1 MQKARPH
8 ILFLLL
14 ILMVTGLFFSRAML
28 AVSIGVF
35 TGISLIHAGYRE
47 HLYAFLKQPLCW
59 GSSLIFFIPFISG
72 LWSADKEQW
81 LQMMQIKL
89 PLILLPIAFAWP
101 LGFSEKQWRWLI
113 LFIMLAVF
121 GGCIYSLQAY
131 FMDKEF
137 IDQSYLEGRSLLTP
151 LANDHVRF
159 SLMVFVMIV
168 WGGLQYY
175 KDRSLKFSW
184 LYLVLIVF
192 FIAYLHILAARTG
205 LLAFYLSAS
214 MLMIHFFLRLDRKKS
229 ILVFLLMLSLPLIA
243 WFIFPSFKNKLLL
256 FKHESAFSINQSY
269 LPRSNDAVRVISLR
283 VGWNI
288 LLESPFSG
296 KGYGDIISE
305 SRGWYKIH
313 YPEMKEEDMIYPSS
327 QYLMMGAGVGII
339 GLIAFIMILL
349 FPFLVRMQWALA
361 WKMII
366 MGLAASYL
374 FDIGLEVQYGVFL
387 HCLILFLSWQW
398 MKTQNSA
405 SL

>member
-47 HLYAFLKQPLCW
+47 HLYAFFKQPLCW

-81 LQMMQIKL
+81 LQMILIKF

-101 LGFSEKQWRWLI
+101 LGFSEKQWRWLMQ
-113 LFIMLAVF
+113 FIMLAVF

-131 FMDKEF
+131 FMDKGF
-137 IDQSYLEGRSLLTP
+137 FDQSYLEGRSLLTP

-159 SLMVFVMIV
+159 SLIVFVMII

-175 KDRSLKFSW
+175 KDRLLKFSW
-184 LYLVLIVF
+184 LYLALIVF
-192 FIAYLHILAARTG
+192 FITYLHILAARTG
-205 LLAFYLSAS
+205 LLAFYLSAFI
-214 MLMIHFFLRLDRKKS
+214 LTIYYFFGLDRKKS
-229 ILVFLLMLSLPLIA
+229 ILVFLLMLLLPLMA

-256 FKHESAFSINQSY
+256 FNHESAFSANQSY
-269 LPRSNDAVRVISLR
+269 LPRSNDVVRVISLR
-283 VGWNI
+283 AGWNI
-288 LLESPFSG
+288 FLESPVSG
-296 KGYGDIISE
+296 QGYGDIISK
-305 SRGWYKIH
+305 SREWYKTQ

-327 QYLMMGAGVGII
+327 EYLMMAAGTGII

-349 FPFLVRMQWALA
+349 FPFFVGMQWSLA

-366 MGLAASYL
+366 TGLAASYL

-398 MKTQNSA
+398 MKRQNTA